1 MGNDKSVLEHSE
13 RTEKKGYIEGEIC
26 YAIRSFAGDLRCY
39 IDAARKVGVSEQALG
54 ECEYLIKTLDRATLI
69 VERALLDDEQL
80 ELPFPKNS
88 W

>member
-1 MGNDKSVLEHSE
+1 MEDKKLVLGHSE
-13 RTEKKGYIEGEIC
+13 RTEKKEYLEGEIC
-26 YAIRSFAGDLRCY
+26 FAIRSFSGDLRCY
-39 IDAARKVGVSEQALG
+39 IDASRKAGVSEQVLG
-54 ECEYLIKTLDRATLI
+54 ECEYLIKTLERASLI